1 MSNVNYKEK
10 EPMYSL
16 PIILIDK
23 SILVPIPSNTYN
35 LELET
40 KEIKSSTFDSPNENY
55 ENAFVFG
62 ILDNEHVLEFGLLC
76 SINNQELSTEG
87 KLNVSFTCFRKVSEL
102 TLNSN
107 ELCSFKLSKTILK
120 KEDRIFL
127 RTFLDIALQDPHL
140 KNAITE
146 TDSVFNE
153 VMNVN
158 RCLSIME
165 PEKDLLIRYLQAPI
179 WYEKI
184 CVANACLN
192 QYNKQ
197 ETKINLDTNLNNK
210 SFGKNLTRKN
220 LPEYVKNKLAVEKKR
235 LSIIPSS
242 SAEHA
247 STQDYIELIES
258 LPWEIENTEKIDVQ
272 LIKSDLNKSHYGLDK
287 IKDEILDYYALK
299 ELTGVTA
306 SSCLLF
312 SGPPGTGKTT
322 IAKSIAKSTGRDF
335 IVIALGGV
343 SDESEFRGHRRTYVG
358 ARPGRIVSALQK
370 CKSINPI
377 ILLDEVDKVSNGN
390 KGDPFGA
397 LLELL
402 DPEQNKEFIDRFL
415 EIPIDLSKCTFICT
429 ANDINNIPDPVLDRL
444 DEVKFIDYTPEQKTH
459 IINNYAFNKVKE
471 TYNMQN
477 YSFSLSKELIEYLSD
492 SFNLRKIN
500 REIERI
506 CRKTATKILRKEE
519 VNEIT
524 MSDYLDMIDSEESN
538 DKVKKQKKRIGF

>member
-10 EPMYSL
+10 DEPMHSL

-35 LELET
+35 LELDT
-40 KEIKSSTFDSPNENY
+40 KTFQTQDLSSPNESY
-55 ENAFVFG
+55 TNAFIFG
-62 ILDNEHVLEFGLLC
+62 ILDNQNVLDFGLLC
-76 SINNQELSTEG
+76 SLNNQELSTEG
-87 KLNVSFTCFRKVSEL
+87 KLNVSFTCFRKVNEL
-102 TLNSN
+102 TLKDD
-107 ELCSFKLSKTILK
+107 ELCEFKFSKTILK
-120 KEDRIFL
+120 KEDRLFL
-127 RTFLDIALQDPHL
+127 RTFLDLALQNPYL
-140 KNAITE
+140 KDAITE

-153 VMNVN
+153 VMNIN

-165 PEKDLLIRYLQAPI
+165 PDKDLLIRYLQAPI

-184 CVANACLN
+184 CVANTCLLEF
-192 QYNKQ
+192 NKQ
-197 ETKINLDTNLNNK
+197 EPSPQIPNK
-210 SFGKNLTRKN
+210 SFGKNSTRKN
-220 LPEYVKNKLAVEKKR
+220 LPEYVKNKLATEKKR
-235 LSIIPSS
+235 LSVLPTSS
-242 SAEHA
+242 SEHS
-247 STQDYIELIES
+247 STQDYIELVET
-258 LPWEIENTEKIDVQ
+258 LPWEIENNESINVE

-358 ARPGRIVSALQK
+358 ARPGRIISALQK

-377 ILLDEVDKVSNGN
+377 ILLDEIDKVSNGN

-429 ANDINNIPDPVLDRL
+429 ANDINNIPDPIMDRL
-444 DEVKFIDYTPEQKTH
+444 DEIKFVDYTPEQKVH

-471 TYNMQN
+471 N
-477 YSFSLSKELIEYLSD
+477 YKMLNFNFKLSEELIAHLSEN
-492 SFNLRKIN
+492 FNLRKIN

-506 CRKTATKILRKEE
+506 CRKIANKLLKKEE
-519 VNEIT
+519 INEV
-524 MSDYLDMIDSEESN
+524 SLNDYFNMIESEDSKEFT
-538 DKVKKQKKRIGF
+538 KKSTRKRIGF

>member
-10 EPMYSL
+10 DETMYSL

-40 KEIKSSTFDSPNENY
+40 NEIKTANFISPNENY
-55 ENAFVFG
+55 DKAFIFG
-62 ILDNEHVLEFGLLC
+62 ILDDTHVLDFGLLC

-87 KLNVSFTCFRKVSEL
+87 KINVSFTCFRKVSEL
-102 TLNSN
+102 TLQND

-127 RTFLDIALQDPHL
+127 RTFLDLALQDPHL

-146 TDSVFNE
+146 TDGVFNE
-153 VMNVN
+153 VMNIN

-192 QYNKQ
+192 QYNNQ
-197 ETKINLDTNLNNK
+197 EQKTTTTDFNDK
-210 SFGKNLTRKN
+210 SFGKKSTRKN
-220 LPEYVKNKLAVEKKR
+220 LPEYVKQKLAAEKKR
-235 LSIIPSS
+235 LSVIPSS

-247 STQDYIELIES
+247 STLDYVELIEA
-258 LPWEIENTEKIDVQ
+258 LPWEIENTEKIDVE
-272 LIKSDLNKSHYGLDK
+272 LIRSDLNKSHYGLNK

-377 ILLDEVDKVSNGN
+377 ILLDEIDKVSNGN

-429 ANDINNIPDPVLDRL
+429 ANDINNIPDPVMDRL
-444 DEVKFIDYTPEQKTH
+444 DEVKFIDYTAEQKTH

-471 TYNMQN
+471 NYNMKD
-477 YSFSLSKELIEYLSD
+477 YSFSLSEDLIAYLSD

-506 CRKTATKILRKEE
+506 CRKIATKLLRKEE
-519 VNEIT
+519 INEIT
-524 MSDYLDMIDSEESN
+524 LSDYLDMIESEEA
-538 DKVKKQKKRIGF
+538 KQKKQKKRIGF

>member
-10 EPMYSL
+10 DEPMNSL

-35 LELET
+35 LELDS
-40 KEIKSSTFDSPNENY
+40 KSFQTQDLNSPNESY
-55 ENAFVFG
+55 TNAFIFG
-62 ILDNEHVLEFGLLC
+62 ILDNKHVLDFGLLC
-76 SINNQELSTEG
+76 SLNNQELSTEG
-87 KLNVSFTCFRKVSEL
+87 KLNVSFTCFRKVNEL
-102 TLNSN
+102 TLKDDD
-107 ELCSFKLSKTILK
+107 LCEFKFSKTILK
-120 KEDRIFL
+120 KEDRVFL
-127 RTFLDIALQDPHL
+127 RTFLDLALENPYL

-153 VMNVN
+153 VMNIN

-165 PEKDLLIRYLQAPI
+165 PDKDLLIRYLQAPI

-184 CVANACLN
+184 CVANTCLLEF
-192 QYNKQ
+192 NKQ
-197 ETKINLDTNLNNK
+197 EKHSQIPNK
-210 SFGKNLTRKN
+210 SFGNNSTRKN
-220 LPEYVKNKLAVEKKR
+220 LPEHVKNKLAAEKKR
-235 LSIIPSS
+235 LSVLPTSS
-242 SAEHA
+242 SEHS
-247 STQDYIELIES
+247 STQDYIELVET
-258 LPWEIENTEKIDVQ
+258 LPWEIENNESVNVE

-358 ARPGRIVSALQK
+358 ARPGRIISALQK

-377 ILLDEVDKVSNGN
+377 ILLDEIDKVSNSN

-429 ANDINNIPDPVLDRL
+429 ANDVNNIPEPVMDRL
-444 DEVKFIDYTPEQKTH
+444 DEIKFIDYTPEQKVH
-459 IINNYAFNKVKE
+459 IINNYAFNKVKQN
-471 TYNMQN
+471 YNMLN
-477 YSFSLSKELIEYLSD
+477 FDFKLSEELITYLSEN
-492 SFNLRKIN
+492 FNLRKIN

-506 CRKTATKILRKEE
+506 CRKVANKILRKEE
-519 VNEIT
+519 VNEVT
-524 MSDYLDMIDSEESN
+524 VQNYFDMIDSEDSKEFI
-538 DKVKKQKKRIGF
+538 KKSTRKRIGF